1 MTITVG
7 LETII
12 ILSMILLFVMALYFH
27 SLCRKMDDVL
37 KCYETIHKQIANLTL
52 KMWICMGWFGAIIG
66 GLVVVCI
73 YE

>member
-12 ILSMILLFVMALYFH
+12 ILSIILLFVMALCFVR
-27 SLCRKMDDVL
+27 LCRKMDDVL
-37 KCYETIHKQIANLTL
+37 KCHETIHKQIADITL

-66 GLVVVCI
+66 GLAVVCI
-73 YE
+73 CE